1 MLMSLA
7 FLLEVKIK
15 KSKKLTKIIK
25 IEEVIIHIFWESWW
39 ISIKFSGNVTY
50 DDIKMIKIQ
59 SFTLSSDCI
68 YFIYILSLRGN
79 FNIRFCQIGHFHSI
93 YIRTS
98 LGPIVWQITR

>member
-7 FLLEVKIK
+7 FSLEVKVK

-59 SFTLSSDCI
+59 SFTHSLQTV
-68 YFIYILSLRGN
+68 YILYIFLVWGVT
-79 FNIRFCQIGHFHSI
+79 SI
-93 YIRTS
+93 LDFAKLAIFILFT
-98 LGPIVWQITR
+98 

>member
-7 FLLEVKIK
+7 FLLEVKVK

-68 YFIYILSLRGN
+68 YFIYILVWGVT
-79 FNIRFCQIGHFHSI
+79 SI
-93 YIRTS
+93 LDFAKLAIFI
-98 LGPIVWQITR
+98 LFI

>member
-7 FLLEVKIK
+7 FLLEVKVK

-59 SFTLSSDCI
+59 SFTHSLQTV
-68 YFIYILSLRGN
+68 YILYIFLVWGVT
-79 FNIRFCQIGHFHSI
+79 SI
-93 YIRTS
+93 LDFAKLAIFI
-98 LGPIVWQITR
+98 LFI

>member
-7 FLLEVKIK
+7 FLLEVKVK

-59 SFTLSSDCI
+59 SFTHSLQTV
-68 YFIYILSLRGN
+68 YILYIFLVWGVT
-79 FNIRFCQIGHFHSI
+79 SI
-93 YIRTS
+93 LDFAKLAIFILFT
-98 LGPIVWQITR
+98 